1 MEIIGR
7 GMEKQRLES
16 LYNSHRAE
24 FLVVY
29 GRRRVGKTYLVRQH
43 FENRFAF
50 VTTGLYKKSQ
60 DMQLTQFA
68 MALNE
73 SFGIDMPAFSTWL
86 EAFAMLKKCLQGSKQ
101 ARKVVFIDEISW
113 FDTTGSDF
121 IGALEWFWNGWA
133 ASQSDIFLI
142 ACGSATSW
150 ITDKLLSDKG
160 GLFNRATC
168 QMFLLPFTLNE
179 TEQYLVSRGFEW
191 NRYDITECYMV
202 MGGIPYYLNQ
212 LDPLLTY
219 TANVD
224 ELFFKKNGRLKD
236 EFDHLYKMLFENS
249 SYYIKLV
256 EALSEKTMGLTR
268 DEISKTA
275 KVGNNGQLTKALR
288 DLVNCNIIRGYNYF
302 GKARNGIVYQLSD
315 YFTMFY
321 FRFIRQYYG
330 RDEHFWTFTIDLPAR
345 RAWAGCTFEQVCKD
359 HIDQIKHAIG
369 IWGVMSEQ
377 STWYSKPQKDSS
389 ARGAQIDMLIARR
402 DHVINI
408 CEMKF
413 SQSEYTIDKDY
424 ELQLRNKV
432 GTFRDATGTH
442 DALHVTMI
450 TTYGVKP
457 NSHSGIVQSQVT
469 LDDLFLPN
477 RE

>member
-7 GMEKQRLES
+7 RMEKQRLES
-16 LYNSHRAE
+16 LYNSRRAE

-101 ARKVVFIDEISW
+101 YRKVVFIDEISW

-249 SYYIKLV
+249 PYYIKLV

-330 RDEHFWTFTIDLPAR
+330 RDEHFWTFTIDQPAR

>member
-7 GMEKQRLES
+7 TKEKERLES
-16 LYNSHRAE
+16 LYNSQRAE

-50 VTTGLYKKSQ
+50 VTTGLYKKSK

-68 MALNE
+68 LALNE
-73 SFGIDMPAFSTWL
+73 YFGIDVPSFSTWI
-86 EAFAMLKKCLQGSKQ
+86 EAFVMLKKSLQSSKQ
-101 ARKVVFIDEISW
+101 DRKVVFIDEISW
-113 FDTTGSDF
+113 FDTSDSDF

-160 GLFNRATC
+160 GLFNRTTC

-179 TEQYLVSRGFEW
+179 TEQYLLSRGCQW

-212 LDPLLTY
+212 MDPQLSY
-219 TANVD
+219 TANID

-268 DEISKTA
+268 DEISQSA

-302 GKARNGIVYQLSD
+302 GKAKNGILYQLSD

-345 RAWAGCTFEQVCKD
+345 RTWAGCTFEQVCKD

-377 STWYSKPQKDSS
+377 STWYSKPEKGSS
-389 ARGAQIDMLIARR
+389 VRGAQIDMLIARR

-413 SQSEYTIDKDY
+413 SQSEYTIDKEY
-424 ELQLRNKV
+424 ELQLRNKI

-442 DALHVTMI
+442 DALHITMI

-457 NSHSGIVQSQVT
+457 NIHSGIVQSQVT
-469 LDDLFLPN
+469 LDDLFHPN
-477 RE
+477 RD